1 MTRIKE
7 ITLISCPSGP
17 KCEIQHIGPS
27 NSIQGGWA
35 GSREISSITSMMAS
49 PPLHHR
55 KLQGSQNNILHEFK
69 KVQNDVILNEQL
81 TLG

>member
-1 MTRIKE
+1 MLFR
-7 ITLISCPSGP
+7 SSGP

-27 NSIQGGWA
+27 NSIQCGRAHWKYLPL
-35 GSREISSITSMMAS
+35 MAS

-69 KVQNDVILNEQL
+69 MVQNDVILNEKL